1 MEQQLAKNYGTRED
15 IRYLISSLDDLW
27 DVINTVNK
35 MIEKRCEKGDIVPLK
50 KAISMGIIPLKN
62 SLSAF
67 ILSFNVPSLVVSSQY
82 AGAKRN

>member
-1 MEQQLAKNYGTRED
+1 MEQQLAKNYGTRVD

-50 KAISMGIIPLKN
+50 KAISMSIIPLKN

-67 ILSFNVPSLVVSSQY
+67 ILSFSIPSLVVSSQY
-82 AGAKRN
+82 AGTKRN

>member
-1 MEQQLAKNYGTRED
+1 MEQQLAKNYGTRKD

-50 KAISMGIIPLKN
+50 KAISMSIIPLKN

-67 ILSFNVPSLVVSSQY
+67 ILSFNVPSLVVSSHY

>member
-1 MEQQLAKNYGTRED
+1 MTQKLVEKYGNRED

-35 MIEKRCEKGDIVPLK
+35 MIEKHCEKGDIIPLK
-50 KAISMGIIPLKN
+50 KAITMGIIPLKN

-67 ILSFNVPSLVVSSQY
+67 ILSFKVHSLVVSSQY
-82 AGAKRN
+82 VGVKRN

>member
-1 MEQQLAKNYGTRED
+1 MKQQLDEKYGARKD
-15 IRYLISSLDDLW
+15 IRYLISSMDDLW

-67 ILSFNVPSLVVSSQY
+67 ILSFKIPSLVVSSQY
-82 AGAKRN
+82 AGTKRN